1 MPLLAILV
9 TSCSKISPNGELIT
23 QTRTFS
29 GSVDELHIE
38 SGFVVDCDNTLAAGT
53 VEITTNSNIMQYVIT
68 DVKGNTLV
76 LGLKSTF
83 SFAYNKITL
92 KARISPDIFN
102 HFDLS
107 GGSQLYLSDAEREEL
122 ELDASGGSKLYL
134 NNITT
139 KKLEIDASGGSDI
152 KIDGLETEEFTA
164 DASVGSKLYLNN
176 FTTKEL
182 EIDTSG
188 GSKIKIDGL
197 ETEEFTTNASGGSEI
212 EANGKCHDLEATL
225 TGGSKML
232 GQKLTTENVE
242 AMMSG
247 GSKMYINV
255 TNSIIYDGSGGSQL
269 YYTGEPAK
277 VRVQTSGGSE
287 LIKE

>member
-1 MPLLAILV
+1 MKTLKLLMPLLAILV
-9 TSCSKISPNGELIT
+9 TSCSKISPSGELIT
-23 QTRTFS
+23 LTRTFS
-29 GSVDELHIE
+29 GSVDELLVS
-38 SGFVVDCDNTLAAGT
+38 SGFVVECDNTLEAGS

-68 DVKGNTLV
+68 EVKGNTLA

-107 GGSQLYLSDAEREEL
+107 GSSQLYLSDAERMEL

-139 KKLEIDASGGSDI
+139 K
-152 KIDGLETEEFTA
+152 
-164 DASVGSKLYLNN
+164 
-176 FTTKEL
+176 EL

-188 GSKIKIDGL
+188 SSKIKIDGL

-232 GQKLTTENVE
+232 GQQLTTENVE

-247 GSKMYINV
+247 GSKMYIDV

-277 VRVQTSGGSE
+277 VHCQTSGSSE

>member
-23 QTRTFS
+23 QTRTFI
-29 GSVDELHIE
+29 GSVDELLVS
-38 SGFVVDCDNTLAAGT
+38 SGFVVECDNTLEAGS
-53 VEITTNSNIMQYVIT
+53 VEITTNSNIMQYVVT
-68 DVKGNTLV
+68 DVKDNSLV
-76 LGLKSTF
+76 LGLKSA
-83 SFAYNKITL
+83 FAYNKITL

-139 KKLEIDASGGSDI
+139 KELDI
-152 KIDGLETEEFTA
+152 EA
-164 DASVGSKLYLNN
+164 
-176 FTTKEL
+176 
-182 EIDTSG
+182 SG
-188 GSKIKIDGL
+188 GSKIRIDGL
-197 ETEEFTTNASGGSEI
+197 ETEEFTTNTSGGSEI
-212 EANGKCHDLEATL
+212 EAKGKCYDLEATL

-247 GSKMYINV
+247 GSKMYIDV

>member
-9 TSCSKISPNGELIT
+9 TSCSKISPDGELIT

-29 GSVDELHIE
+29 GSVDKLQIE
-38 SGFVVDCDNTLAAGT
+38 SGFVVECDNTLEAGS
-53 VEITTNSNIMQYVIT
+53 VEITTNSNIMQYVVT
-68 DVKGNTLV
+68 DVKGEALV
-76 LGLKSTF
+76 LGLKGILS
-83 SFAYNKITL
+83 YNKITL

-107 GGSQLYLSDAEREEL
+107 GGSELYLSNAERKEL
-122 ELDASGGSKLYL
+122 ELDASGGSKLNL
-134 NNITT
+134 FNITA
-139 KKLEIDASGGSDI
+139 KELEIDASGGSEI
-152 KIDGLETEEFTA
+152 RIDGLET
-164 DASVGSKLYLNN
+164 D
-176 FTTKEL
+176 
-182 EIDTSG
+182 
-188 GSKIKIDGL
+188 
-197 ETEEFTTNASGGSEI
+197 EFTTNASGGAEI
-212 EANGKCHDLEATL
+212 EANGKCHDLEAML

-277 VRVQTSGGSE
+277 VHVQTSGGSE

>member
-9 TSCSKISPNGELIT
+9 ASCSKISPDGELIT

-38 SGFVVDCDNTLAAGT
+38 SGFVVECDNTLEAGS

-68 DVKGNTLV
+68 EVKGNTLV
-76 LGLKSTF
+76 LGLKSAF

-107 GGSQLYLSDAEREEL
+107 GGSELYLSNAERKEL
-122 ELDASGGSKLYL
+122 ELDTSGGSKLYL
-134 NNITT
+134 NNI
-139 KKLEIDASGGSDI
+139 
-152 KIDGLETEEFTA
+152 
-164 DASVGSKLYLNN
+164 
-176 FTTKEL
+176 TTKEL

-247 GSKMYINV
+247 GSKMYIDV

-277 VRVQTSGGSE
+277 VHVQTSGGSE

>member
-9 TSCSKISPNGELIT
+9 VSCSKISPDGELIT
-23 QTRTFS
+23 QTRTFI
-29 GSVDELHIE
+29 GSVDELLVS
-38 SGFVVDCDNTLAAGT
+38 SGFVVECDNTLEAGS
-53 VEITTNSNIMQYVIT
+53 VEITTNSNIMQYVVT
-68 DVKGNTLV
+68 EVKGDALCISMK
-76 LGLKSTF
+76 GF
-83 SFAYNKITL
+83 FPYNKITL

-107 GGSQLYLSDAEREEL
+107 GGSELYLSDA
-122 ELDASGGSKLYL
+122 ASGGSKLYL

-139 KKLEIDASGGSDI
+139 KELEIDASGGSDI
-152 KIDGLETEEFTA
+152 KIDGLETEEFT
-164 DASVGSKLYLNN
+164 
-176 FTTKEL
+176 TK
-182 EIDTSG
+182 
-188 GSKIKIDGL
+188 
-197 ETEEFTTNASGGSEI
+197 ASGGSEI
-212 EANGKCHDLEATL
+212 EAKGKCHDLEATL

-247 GSKMYINV
+247 GSKMYIDV

-277 VRVQTSGGSE
+277 VHVQTSGGSK

>member
-1 MPLLAILV
+1 MQHNINSLYNFTIMKTLKLLIPLLAILV
-9 TSCSKISPNGELIT
+9 TSCSKISPSGELIT
-23 QTRTFS
+23 LTRTFS
-29 GSVDELHIE
+29 GSVDELLVS
-38 SGFVVDCDNTLAAGT
+38 SGFVVECDNTLEAGS

-68 DVKGNTLV
+68 EVKGNTLA
-76 LGLKSTF
+76 LGLKSIF

-107 GGSQLYLSDAEREEL
+107 GSSQLYLSDAERKEL

-134 NNITT
+134 NNI
-139 KKLEIDASGGSDI
+139 
-152 KIDGLETEEFTA
+152 
-164 DASVGSKLYLNN
+164 
-176 FTTKEL
+176 TTKEL

-247 GSKMYINV
+247 GSKMYIDV

-277 VRVQTSGGSE
+277 VYSQTSGGSE
-287 LIKE
+287 LIKG

>member
-9 TSCSKISPNGELIT
+9 ASCSKISPDGELIT
-23 QTRTFS
+23 QTRTFI
-29 GSVDELHIE
+29 GSVDELLVS
-38 SGFVVDCDNTLAAGT
+38 SGFVVECDNTLEAGS
-53 VEITTNSNIMQYVIT
+53 VEITTNSNIMQYVVT
-68 DVKGNTLV
+68 EVKGDALCISMK
-76 LGLKSTF
+76 GF
-83 SFAYNKITL
+83 FPYNKITL

-107 GGSQLYLSDAEREEL
+107 GGSELYLSDAERKEL

-139 KKLEIDASGGSDI
+139 KELEIDASGGSDI
-152 KIDGLETEEFTA
+152 KIDGLETEEFT
-164 DASVGSKLYLNN
+164 
-176 FTTKEL
+176 TK
-182 EIDTSG
+182 
-188 GSKIKIDGL
+188 
-197 ETEEFTTNASGGSEI
+197 ASGGSEI
-212 EANGKCHDLEATL
+212 EAKGKCHDLEATL

-247 GSKMYINV
+247 GSKMYIDV

-277 VRVQTSGGSE
+277 VHVQTSGGSK

>member
-9 TSCSKISPNGELIT
+9 TSCSKISPSGELIT

-29 GSVDELHIE
+29 GSVDKLQIA

-68 DVKGNTLV
+68 EVKGDALCISIK
-76 LGLKSTF
+76 G
-83 SFAYNKITL
+83 SFPYNKITL
-92 KARISPDIFN
+92 KARISPDLFN

-107 GGSQLYLSDAEREEL
+107 GGSELYLSNAERKEL

-139 KKLEIDASGGSDI
+139 KELEIDASGGSDI
-152 KIDGLETEEFTA
+152 KIDGLETEKFTA
-164 DASVGSKLYLNN
+164 DASGGSKLYLNN
-176 FTTKEL
+176 ITTKEL

-225 TGGSKML
+225 TGSSKVL

-277 VRVQTSGGSE
+277 VHVQTSGDSE

>member
-1 MPLLAILV
+1 MPLLAILIA
-9 TSCSKISPNGELIT
+9 SCGKILPDGELIT
-23 QTRTFS
+23 QTRTFG
-29 GSVDELHIE
+29 GSVDKLHIA
-38 SGFVVDCDNTLAAGT
+38 SGFEVECDNTLAAGT

-68 DVKGNTLV
+68 DVKGDALV
-76 LGLKSTF
+76 IGLKSP
-83 SFAYNKITL
+83 FAYSYNKITL

-107 GGSQLYLSDAEREEL
+107 GGSHLYLSNVEREEL

-134 NNITT
+134 NNI
-139 KKLEIDASGGSDI
+139 KA
-152 KIDGLETEEFTA
+152 
-164 DASVGSKLYLNN
+164 
-176 FTTKEL
+176 KEL

-247 GSKMYINV
+247 GSKMYIDV

-277 VRVQTSGGSE
+277 VHIQTSGGSE
-287 LIKE
+287 VIKG